1 MHFMKTAVLI
11 LPFAFLCANMA
22 HADGKRYTYR
32 HDSAGNMT
40 CRSIVRQSRRLPDA
54 DQQAGEMMEFPT
66 VKTDDAWT
74 DVRIHIPGEVQEGDI
89 LLICTP
95 NGLLV
100 RTISITRTEIT
111 LDLSSLHRGAY
122 VFTFRTSGKSTD
134 MKINKRR

>member
-1 MHFMKTAVLI
+1 MSRTLLLYFMLFGAS
-11 LPFAFLCANMA
+11 MA
-22 HADGKRYTYR
+22 HADGKKFVYRY
-32 HDSAGNMT
+32 DAAGNIIG
-40 CRSIVRQSRRLPDA
+40 RSIVRQSRRLPDA